1 MRGIQPFHGNAL
13 AQKRMLM
20 QKYVANE
27 NIETLPY
34 PDYFP
39 DPAPCDFPWFADLKE
54 KESVLLGEDWTQD
67 HPSDQPFSSVFDIK
81 YSRSSPNGLWKCVAA
96 DGEQF

>member
-54 KESVLLGEDWTQD
+54 KESVLLGED
-67 HPSDQPFSSVFDIK
+67 
-81 YSRSSPNGLWKCVAA
+81 
-96 DGEQF
+96 